1 MKGISMQPKS
11 RKPRPKQS
19 GFTLI
24 EMLIATVIMVAGLVG
39 VAQLVPLSIRL
50 NAGNRNDS
58 TALVLA
64 QRELDAMI
72 DQPISLTAPQGFQD
86 PNGLLC
92 PANTTCLLGDSTQPK
107 VAIGSPVVMFNN
119 SPVIDF
125 SQAPVAGYGF
135 NYTDPNDPFGSSYDV
150 RWAVITYANGGNA
163 AGKRFIVG
171 VRRRGGNTPFLPVT
185 LDTMV
190 EK

>member
-1 MKGISMQPKS
+1 MQPKS

-24 EMLIATVIMVAGLVG
+24 EMLVATVIMVTGLVG

-50 NAGNRNDS
+50 NGANRNDS
-58 TALVLA
+58 TALVFA

-72 DQPISLTAPQGFQD
+72 DQPITATTFTDPQGLF
-86 PNGLLC
+86 C
-92 PANTTCLLGDSTQPK
+92 PTGSTCKLGDPAQPK
-107 VAIGSPVVMFNN
+107 VALGSPVMTFNN
-119 SPVIDF
+119 NPVIDF
-125 SQAPVAGYGF
+125 SQAPVAGYSF
-135 NYTDPNDPFGSSYDV
+135 NYTDPNDPFGLSYDV

-171 VRRRGGNTPFLPVT
+171 VRRRGGNALFLPVT